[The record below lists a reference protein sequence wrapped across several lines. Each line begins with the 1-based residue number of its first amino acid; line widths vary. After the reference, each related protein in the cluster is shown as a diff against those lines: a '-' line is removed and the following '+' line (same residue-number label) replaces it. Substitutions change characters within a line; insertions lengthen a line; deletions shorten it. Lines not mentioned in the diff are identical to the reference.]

1 MRILL
6 PSAVR
11 HSITKRAGKLRKRHL
26 WHLSFA
32 EKMGKSSKSCANE
45 KHGTWRSI
53 SPLMVNLR
61 AKVGASN
68 VLVKA
73 FKQKDR
79 KREKSHICT
88 DCLKKCWSKR
98 EFTAKLPANYRNF
111 PSYETVSGVSSNDNS

>member
-1 MRILL
+1 
-6 PSAVR
+6 
-11 HSITKRAGKLRKRHL
+11 
-26 WHLSFA
+26 
-32 EKMGKSSKSCANE
+32 MGKSSKSGANE

-88 DCLKKCWSKR
+88 DCLKNVGVNENSQQSYQPIIGISHHM
-98 EFTAKLPANYRNF
+98 KL
-111 PSYETVSGVSSNDNS
+111 